1 MGKGSVMKN
10 HKRLS
15 FTLIELLVVIAI
27 IAILAGMLLPAL
39 NKARETAKSMQCVN
53 NLKTFCSAFNMY
65 FSDNSDFI
73 VPSANNANKGWCS
86 YIFPYVVK
94 NGDKAN
100 GYTRKTSVDADGI
113 YSGGVLRTT
122 PTGLFFCPKA
132 NVNNPQFS
140 GTALAPE
147 GYFPTYDVAKRFVAQ
162 TNLSKPI
169 AKRVYLKSY
178 TGPDGTYPLMY
189 NIRVTHLLPDAVVM
203 TETNISGCSS
213 AGYYSSGQYKLDE
226 TNNYPAV
233 SGKSPAWNHHDGR
246 ANFFFLNGSVK
257 TYKYSPAVYDD
268 NEYKFRQ

>member
-10 HKRLS
+10 HKQLS

-39 NKARETAKSMQCVN
+39 NKARETAKSMQCLN

-65 FSDNSDFI
+65 FSDNNDYI
-73 VPSANNANKGWCS
+73 VPCPSSNNKGWCS
-86 YIFPYVVK
+86 YIFPYVVQ
-94 NGDKAN
+94 NGDKAS

-113 YSGGVLRTT
+113 YNGGVLRTT

-132 NVNNPQFS
+132 NINNPQFN
-140 GTALAPE
+140 GTPLDPK
-147 GYFPTYDVAKRFVAQ
+147 GYFPTYDVAKRFVAKD
-162 TNLSKPI
+162 NLPKLC

-178 TGPDGTYPLMY
+178 TVSEGTTALMY
-189 NIRVTHLLPDAVVM
+189 NTRVTHLLPDAVVM
-203 TETNISGCSS
+203 TETNIKSCSS
-213 AGYYSSGQYKLDE
+213 AGYYSSGQYSLNE

-233 SGKSPAWNHHDGR
+233 DGKSPAWNHHVGR
-246 ANFFFLNGSVK
+246 ANFFFLNGAVK

-268 NEYKFRQ
+268 TEYKFRQ